1 MSDLE
6 TLIPQAVELVIDG
19 EPLAVKPLKVG
30 QMPAFLRAITPV
42 MQQIGGDGI
51 DWLTLIGERGD
62 DLLTAVS
69 IAIGKPRAWVD
80 ELAADEAILL
90 AAKVIEVN
98 ADFFTRTVMP
108 RLNGEM
114 GGLIARTSAAA
125 AAVTAGSTDWR
136 CLASSSV
143 CMRHVFCPK
152 SIFRPTSSL
161 PMIILS
167 SRGISGSNWSAAQSP
182 MRTWRRIWLRSS
194 RSVLLPVP
202 VASDRLMVCAIRS
215 LGLLSI
221 LLTRGIVAM
230 TGILAMTAP
239 CH

>member
-19 EPLAVKPLKVG
+19 EPLAIKPLKVG

-51 DWLTLIGERGD
+51 DWLALFGERGD

-125 AAVTAGSTDWR
+125 AAVTAGSTP
-136 CLASSSV
+136 SS
-143 CMRHVFCPK
+143 
-152 SIFRPTSSL
+152 T
-161 PMIILS
+161 
-167 SRGISGSNWSAAQSP
+167 
-182 MRTWRRIWLRSS
+182 
-194 RSVLLPVP
+194 
-202 VASDRLMVCAIRS
+202 
-215 LGLLSI
+215 
-221 LLTRGIVAM
+221 
-230 TGILAMTAP
+230 
-239 CH
+239 

>member
-19 EPLAVKPLKVG
+19 EPLAIKPLKVG

-51 DWLTLIGERGD
+51 DWLTLFGERGD

-69 IAIGKPRAWVD
+69 IAINKPRAWVD

-108 RLNGEM
+108 RLNAQM
-114 GGLIARTSAAA
+114 GGLMAQASAAA
-125 AAVTAGSTDWR
+125 AGSTP
-136 CLASSSV
+136 SS
-143 CMRHVFCPK
+143 
-152 SIFRPTSSL
+152 T
-161 PMIILS
+161 
-167 SRGISGSNWSAAQSP
+167 
-182 MRTWRRIWLRSS
+182 
-194 RSVLLPVP
+194 
-202 VASDRLMVCAIRS
+202 
-215 LGLLSI
+215 
-221 LLTRGIVAM
+221 
-230 TGILAMTAP
+230 
-239 CH
+239 

>member
-19 EPLAVKPLKVG
+19 EPLAIKPLKVG

-51 DWLTLIGERGD
+51 DWLALFGERGD

-69 IAIGKPRAWVD
+69 IAVGKPRAWVD

-114 GGLIARTSAAA
+114 GGLIAQTSAVAA
-125 AAVTAGSTDWR
+125 TAATAGSTP
-136 CLASSSV
+136 SS
-143 CMRHVFCPK
+143 
-152 SIFRPTSSL
+152 T
-161 PMIILS
+161 
-167 SRGISGSNWSAAQSP
+167 
-182 MRTWRRIWLRSS
+182 
-194 RSVLLPVP
+194 
-202 VASDRLMVCAIRS
+202 
-215 LGLLSI
+215 
-221 LLTRGIVAM
+221 
-230 TGILAMTAP
+230 
-239 CH
+239 